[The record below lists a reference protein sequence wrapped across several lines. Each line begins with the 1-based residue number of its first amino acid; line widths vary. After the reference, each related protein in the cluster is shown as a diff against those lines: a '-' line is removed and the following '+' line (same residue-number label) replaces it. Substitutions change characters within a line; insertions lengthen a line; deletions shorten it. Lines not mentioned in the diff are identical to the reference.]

1 VAKKKRTKRKTPEPM
16 VVLDQECSLELSFSR
31 ELQKDRETVRRLA
44 HLVVDRMADSG
55 RHKWL
60 ADSVAFNLACLA
72 DDIVIS
78 NVTDLIRKARAASK
92 EVARG

>member
-1 VAKKKRTKRKTPEPM
+1 
-16 VVLDQECSLELSFSR
+16 
-31 ELQKDRETVRRLA
+31 
-44 HLVVDRMADSG
+44 MADSG

-78 NVTDLIRKARAASK
+78 NVTDLIREARAAVK
-92 EVARG
+92 EVPRA

>member
-1 VAKKKRTKRKTPEPM
+1 M
-16 VVLDQECSLELSFSR
+16 VVLDQECALELSFSR

-44 HLVVDRMADSG
+44 HLVVDLMADGG
-55 RHKWL
+55 RYKWL

-78 NVTDLIRKARAASK
+78 NVTDLIRKARAAGK
-92 EVARG
+92 EVSHG